1 MREFAALQRGSLD
14 PVNVAV
20 LRCRTQ
26 LHQHRQRRAA
36 VVAHVLRVH
45 TQGTTMPRQ
54 ARSPAKLMAMLELP
68 ADALTITAAP
78 PEMISQRNVESVT
91 GIPAR
96 VYLEEIRSPSFPVPV
111 VKLGKLRLVKRAAFV
126 AYLESL
132 ATGPGLARTRAE
144 GTVGDDAVAGVL
156 AEVGF
161 APLPPSSSHAPVLR
175 AAELPVPRRGSTGK

>member
-1 MREFAALQRGSLD
+1 
-14 PVNVAV
+14 
-20 LRCRTQ
+20 
-26 LHQHRQRRAA
+26 
-36 VVAHVLRVH
+36 
-45 TQGTTMPRQ
+45 MPRQ

-78 PEMISQRNVESVT
+78 PEMISQRNVEAVT

-96 VYLEEIRSPSFPVPV
+96 VYLEEIRLPSFPLPV

-132 ATGPGLARTRAE
+132 ASGPGIARPRTH
-144 GTVGDDAVAGVL
+144 DDAVAGVL

-161 APLPPSSSHAPVLR
+161 TPLPRSRSHPPQTS
-175 AAELPVPRRGSTGK
+175 AAHAASPRQRDQRK